1 MPKKRQGKNGRIAK
15 HDNNFAFKHNP
26 KSKKSEVIAQVTHSG
41 LCHRCSD
48 KIAWKKKYRKYK
60 PLKRSGK
67 CYSCEQ
73 PAVKRAYHTICGNCA
88 KQQNCCAWCKLD
100 FSTVSVKRGVVVT
113 REERSEL
120 AAIEGK
126 KLEKQ
131 LGKLRE
137 RDRRSA
143 IRQLNRSDTE
153 DDGDYDD
160 DNIEEDEGVAMVGDE
175 GGNQEMMDDDRND
188 RKMSAMDVD
197 DDE

>member
-1 MPKKRQGKNGRIAK
+1 M
-15 HDNNFAFKHNP
+15 
-26 KSKKSEVIAQVTHSG
+26 
-41 LCHRCSD
+41 
-48 KIAWKKKYRKYK
+48 
-60 PLKRSGK
+60 
-67 CYSCEQ
+67 
-73 PAVKRAYHTICGNCA
+73 
-88 KQQNCCAWCKLD
+88 
-100 FSTVSVKRGVVVT
+100 T